1 MRRVGWRNRK
11 RRASPQAS
19 RMLEGSEDWTN
30 DDPTSERQR
39 QFKIAPRYGQ
49 IHFPRRMKHCPERT
63 SKRLIPRRV
72 RRLRNTGWP
81 LLTKRRRSSDAQRQP
96 TKSSGA
102 SFGTGARRL
111 PPEASNFF
119 AFEKARI
126 RRAHYH
132 RDGQTDLPVPCGG
145 RE

>member
-1 MRRVGWRNRK
+1 
-11 RRASPQAS
+11 
-19 RMLEGSEDWTN
+19 MLEGSEDWTN

-72 RRLRNTGWP
+72 RRLPNTCWP

-102 SFGTGARRL
+102 SSRYGCAPVTSRSL
-111 PPEASNFF
+111 QLLCVLASANTPSSLLL
-119 AFEKARI
+119 RWTN
-126 RRAHYH
+126 RSP
-132 RDGQTDLPVPCGG
+132 TS
-145 RE
+145 